1 MNIELTS
8 KEYRLLLDMVY
19 IGNWILN
26 STRTDDRIE
35 DYDLLQEKL
44 FAKAPANGMRS
55 LVESWQG
62 HIFPSRA
69 YEDGG
74 IHEAIADYED
84 AVFYDILAEELARR
98 DLGLENSDPEDA
110 TELTNRMDEYMAE
123 FEKNGLSTINI
134 DIRQSCEARIMHD
147 KLTANDIKKMQEE
160 LDYRRLELMPEI
172 IEEVKRTR
180 AFGDLSENYEYKA
193 AKQAQNKNR
202 SRMRYLEGMI
212 KTASVIDDNSKA
224 DEVGLFDKVEVYMPE
239 DDETDIIQVV
249 TTVRCDPRKGLI
261 SMDSPFGKQIL
272 GKKVGDKFT
281 VHVSD
286 TYSYEAEIRSITK
299 TDDDGSAPLMS
310 Y

>member
-1 MNIELTS
+1 
-8 KEYRLLLDMVY
+8 
-19 IGNWILN
+19 
-26 STRTDDRIE
+26 
-35 DYDLLQEKL
+35 
-44 FAKAPANGMRS
+44 
-55 LVESWQG
+55 
-62 HIFPSRA
+62 
-69 YEDGG
+69 
-74 IHEAIADYED
+74 
-84 AVFYDILAEELARR
+84 
-98 DLGLENSDPEDA
+98 
-110 TELTNRMDEYMAE
+110 
-123 FEKNGLSTINI
+123 
-134 DIRQSCEARIMHD
+134 MHD

-212 KTASVIDDNSKA
+212 KTASVI
-224 DEVGLFDKVEVYMPE
+224 
-239 DDETDIIQVV
+239 QVV